1 MITPKMKDY
10 ILRYIVENE
19 DIRIMIDCT
28 TMASELNT
36 TSVSIEKILNQ
47 FERLN
52 LCKINNYYGD
62 TCDITVQA
70 EADDLMFRGGFVFQE
85 EILKANLDKLAIELE
100 YLSKETSGTT
110 LNRVYTMLSILG
122 IILQAAPSIDGK

>member
-1 MITPKMKDY
+1 MITPEMKDY

-62 TCDITVQA
+62 TCYITVQA

>member
-1 MITPKMKDY
+1 
-10 ILRYIVENE
+10 
-19 DIRIMIDCT
+19 
-28 TMASELNT
+28 
-36 TSVSIEKILNQ
+36 
-47 FERLN
+47 
-52 LCKINNYYGD
+52 
-62 TCDITVQA
+62 
-70 EADDLMFRGGFVFQE
+70 MFRGGFVFQE

>member
-1 MITPKMKDY
+1 MITPEMKDY

-19 DIRIMIDCT
+19 DIRIMIECT
-28 TMASELNT
+28 TMAS
-36 TSVSIEKILNQ
+36 EKILNQ
-47 FERLN
+47 FELLN

-62 TCDITVQA
+62 TFDITVQA